1 MKIKCSFWKNVVF
14 FSETM
19 KTRILSTSPDRD
31 MPGSQWM
38 TTSEDVCDEP
48 AQTESI
54 VVQSNTQLAS
64 LFGDNGTA
72 NCANVINL
80 ETEKNMFLKPV
91 KAWLLGTVLLIT
103 SASLRKKDSSH
114 TENNFNN

>member
-1 MKIKCSFWKNVVF
+1 
-14 FSETM
+14 
-19 KTRILSTSPDRD
+19 
-31 MPGSQWM
+31 M

-72 NCANVINL
+72 TNCANVINL

-91 KAWLLGTVLLIT
+91 KA
-103 SASLRKKDSSH
+103 
-114 TENNFNN
+114 